1 MIDRAPRNRLPADR
15 QERVDPRRHDLGRVR
30 ILTIEGAVGERA
42 GRYVEIPRSRAPERF
57 AHILKPVSC
66 AGGNGPPRFNAR
78 GRADE
83 LDVRRAGLFSRLDRR
98 DPQPRHRPLMH
109 RHNFDRVA
117 LTPLPQD
124 ILCGSREPVV
134 PAPRG
139 VGRRWQRR
147 ADGEPS
153 LGGQRGPKSA
163 LAIDKQ
169 LREPPLSP
177 LHLGEDGAPAWPA
190 IDLRDRPT
198 GNPPTTTE
206 DGMGILGG
214 VDDRR

>member
-1 MIDRAPRNRLPADR
+1 MIDRPPRYRLPADR
-15 QERVDPRRHDLGRVR
+15 QERVDPRRHDLGRLR
-30 ILTIEGAVGERA
+30 ILTIEGAVGKRA
-42 GRYVEIPRSRAPERF
+42 GGNVEIPRSRAPERL
-57 AHILKPVSC
+57 AHILEPVSR
-66 AGGNGPPRFNAR
+66 AGGNGPPGIDAR
-78 GRADE
+78 GRANE
-83 LDVRRAGLFSRLDRR
+83 LDVRRAGLLSRLHRR

-109 RHNFDRVA
+109 GHDFDRVA

-124 ILCGSREPVV
+124 ILCGSRESVV
-134 PAPRG
+134 PPPRG
-139 VGRRWQRR
+139 AVRRWQRR

-190 IDLRDRPT
+190 IDFRHRPA
-198 GNPPTTTE
+198 GDPPTTTE